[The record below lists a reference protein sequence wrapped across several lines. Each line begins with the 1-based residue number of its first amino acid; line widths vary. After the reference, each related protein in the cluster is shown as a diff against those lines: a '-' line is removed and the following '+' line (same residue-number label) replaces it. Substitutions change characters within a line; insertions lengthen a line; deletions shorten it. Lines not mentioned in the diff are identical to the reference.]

1 MGLKT
6 LSCNFQKVDL
16 FPKFP
21 PALIYLGQGK
31 DGKKKIEKKIT
42 GALKG

>member
-6 LSCNFQKVDL
+6 LSYNFQKVDL
-16 FPKFP
+16 FPKFQ

-31 DGKKKIEKKIT
+31 DWKKMEKEVI
-42 GALKG
+42 GALKE